1 MTSFAASVVEF
12 AEAVAAKDDA
22 ARSQTAHRITD
33 LFIANAAMFS
43 ESHIALFDQVISL
56 LAEAIEVR
64 ARARL
69 SDRLADV
76 PNAPPG
82 VIRRFAKDEIVVA
95 RPVLAR
101 SAQLSDT
108 DLIDAARA
116 RGRDHM
122 LAISERKDL
131 TERVTDVLVGEGD
144 RVVVNAVASN
154 PSARFSDL
162 TYDMLVSR
170 STSDELLQAAM
181 VRRRDIPPKHMAVLF
196 ELAKK
201 AARERLQ
208 NEIAQVSRRAVRD
221 AVNSSARDIAA
232 ETLAMSDSYKEA
244 VAEITA
250 LMQNGALGDAAV
262 GEFARRGRAAQVVC
276 ALAALS
282 KAPVSL
288 PERAVMAGDH
298 DLLLILAK
306 ATELS
311 WVTVKFIMCIRKE
324 SKPGPRQMEQFAESY
339 AKLAPQ
345 TAERL
350 LRYLHAREAV
360 SAKR

>member
-1 MTSFAASVVEF
+1 VSDIAASVVEF
-12 AEAVAAKDDA
+12 AEAVAAKDDG
-22 ARSQTAHRITD
+22 ARLATANRITD
-33 LFIANAAMFS
+33 LFVAHAPSFS
-43 ESHIALFDQVISL
+43 ESHIELFEQVIGL
-56 LAEAIEVR
+56 LADAIEVR

-76 PNAPPG
+76 PNAPSG
-82 VIRRFAKDEIVVA
+82 VIRRFAKDDIAVA

-101 SAQLSDT
+101 SPQLT
-108 DLIDAARA
+108 EADLIDAARS

-122 LAISERKDL
+122 LAISERRDL
-131 TERVTDVLVGEGD
+131 SEKVTDVLVGEGD

-154 PSARFSDL
+154 PTARFSDL
-162 TYDMLVSR
+162 TYDTLVNR
-170 STSDELLQAAM
+170 SGDDELLQAAIA
-181 VRRRDIPPKHMAVLF
+181 RRRDIPQRHMVVLF

-208 NEIAQVSRRAVRD
+208 AEIAQVSRRAVRE

-232 ETLAMSDSYKEA
+232 ETIAMSDAYKAA
-244 VAEITA
+244 VADVTA
-250 LMQNGALGDAAV
+250 LMNKGQLNDGAVL
-262 GEFARRGRAAQVVC
+262 EYARRGQTAHVVC
-276 ALAALS
+276 GLAALG
-282 KAPVSL
+282 KVPVSL
-288 PERAVMAGDH
+288 PERAVTAGDH

-306 ATELS
+306 SMDLT
-311 WVTVKFIMCIRKE
+311 WPTVRAILCLRKE
-324 SKPGPRQMEQFAESY
+324 QKPGPRQFDQFSESY